1 MASQKPPRFY
11 DDDMLCAL
19 EDALRQV
26 WQVLKAHDPYPDWES
41 DQDKK
46 DLGCEVDGLSRFWDT
61 RPSRAEKQNPKDLAA
76 RTRPLRPEFTLESG
90 THNSLIKE

>member
-26 WQVLKAHDPYPDWES
+26 WQVLKPTTPIPTGIGPRSKRPWLRA
-41 DQDKK
+41 
-46 DLGCEVDGLSRFWDT
+46 DGPR
-61 RPSRAEKQNPKDLAA
+61 
-76 RTRPLRPEFTLESG
+76 
-90 THNSLIKE
+90 